1 MTNIEDE
8 IKECELQKC
17 LRAVDI
23 YRTHYEYERDRAKK
37 LEIVSLLLA
46 MAIVVLVVALMECLY
61 FNL

>member
-1 MTNIEDE
+1 MNNIEDE

-37 LEIVSLLLA
+37 LEIVSLN
-46 MAIVVLVVALMECLY
+46 CQ
-61 FNL
+61 